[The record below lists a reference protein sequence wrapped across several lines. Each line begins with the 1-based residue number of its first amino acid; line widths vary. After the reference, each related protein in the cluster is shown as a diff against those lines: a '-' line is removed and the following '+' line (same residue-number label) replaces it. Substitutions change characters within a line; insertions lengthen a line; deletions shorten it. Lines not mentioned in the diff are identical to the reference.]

1 MSKKTQF
8 TWEELSSLN
17 TQQNAHVAVR
27 EKVIFRRSIYI
38 PTFDLQYIKVVI
50 YDSFPQVYDVSKF
63 LDRHPGGKD
72 ILLMAAGRDVTAVF
86 ESYHAFSDSAK
97 K

>member
-27 EKVIFRRSIYI
+27 EKVIS
-38 PTFDLQYIKVVI
+38 VI
-50 YDSFPQVYDVSKF
+50 FK
-63 LDRHPGGKD
+63 R
-72 ILLMAAGRDVTAVF
+72 
-86 ESYHAFSDSAK
+86 
-97 K
+97 

>member
-27 EKVIFRRSIYI
+27 EKVIFKRPIYI
-38 PTFDLQYIKVVI
+38 PTFDLQCIKVVI
-50 YDSFPQVYDVSKF
+50 YDIF
-63 LDRHPGGKD
+63 
-72 ILLMAAGRDVTAVF
+72 
-86 ESYHAFSDSAK
+86 FSGVWC
-97 K
+97 

>member
-27 EKVIFRRSIYI
+27 EKVIFKRSIYI
-38 PTFDLQYIKVVI
+38 ISNFRSTMYQ
-50 YDSFPQVYDVSKF
+50 
-63 LDRHPGGKD
+63 
-72 ILLMAAGRDVTAVF
+72 GRDL
-86 ESYHAFSDSAK
+86 
-97 K
+97 

>member
-1 MSKKTQF
+1 M
-8 TWEELSSLN
+8 
-17 TQQNAHVAVR
+17 
-27 EKVIFRRSIYI
+27 
-38 PTFDLQYIKVVI
+38 I
-50 YDSFPQVYDVSKF
+50 YDVFPQVYDVSKF